1 MSQIIRKTSENCGI
15 SLRKSE
21 KNAIMELKVI
31 YVACI
36 IRELHSG

>member
-1 MSQIIRKTSENCGI
+1 
-15 SLRKSE
+15 
-21 KNAIMELKVI
+21 MELKVI